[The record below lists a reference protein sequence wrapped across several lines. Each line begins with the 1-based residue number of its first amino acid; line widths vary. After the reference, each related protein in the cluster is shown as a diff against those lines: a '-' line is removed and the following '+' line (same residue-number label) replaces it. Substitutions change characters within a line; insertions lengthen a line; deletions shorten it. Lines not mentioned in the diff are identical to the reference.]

1 MADEQ
6 SVPNGSA
13 PGSDDSGIHDSDS
26 ASVEETVADNGKPNL
41 PADVVVAEL
50 EIHANDPSLVKKE
63 RHLSTS
69 SKRSSLKEELTKEYY
84 CGLGR
89 CRPKWMQIFLDAR
102 FFTFLLCLNCFIEGA
117 LVSGEYLVNMLIALI

>member
-6 SVPNGSA
+6 SGN
-13 PGSDDSGIHDSDS
+13 DDSGIQDSDS
-26 ASVEETVADNGKPNL
+26 ASVEETAAVIKPSITNHPF
-41 PADVVVAEL
+41 PAGVVIAEL
-50 EIHANDPSLVKKE
+50 EVHDNAPSLVKKE

-117 LVSGEYLVNMLIALI
+117 LVSGE